1 MQGRLESADPLDERR
16 FLVVL
21 KRLADSLAYGAERS
35 PFLGGGIEYA
45 QSRPYEP
52 GDPVKSIDW
61 RVTARAGRVYV
72 KEYEAPKRS
81 PSYFLVDTSASM
93 TVGSATPSK
102 YAWAVRLAGGLA
114 LARLA
119 GVSPVG
125 LLGTGERELR
135 VEPSLSR
142 GQVYQWALRLRDYR
156 FDERTTLAR
165 RVREL
170 GAALG
175 SRALVVVL
183 SDLHDPDAVPALKL
197 LARAHET
204 VVLQLQDPAELG
216 VSGAGFFRG
225 REAETGAEFF
235 TRGRWED
242 PSRAGAELVQA
253 GVDHLLLRI
262 DEPFLPR
269 LSFFLRSRAGAGKGA
284 R

>member
-1 MQGRLESADPLDERR
+1 MRGRLDAADPLDERR

-21 KRLADSLAYGAERS
+21 RRLADSLAYGAERS
-35 PFLGGGIEYA
+35 PFLGSGIEYA

-52 GDPVKSIDW
+52 GDAIKSIDW
-61 RVTARAGRVYV
+61 RVTARTGRVFV
-72 KEYEAPKRS
+72 KEYEAPKCS
-81 PSYFLVDTSASM
+81 PTYFLVDTSASM
-93 TVGSATPSK
+93 MVGAASPTK

-119 GVSPVG
+119 GSSPVG
-125 LLGTGERELR
+125 LLGVGERELR
-135 VEPSLSR
+135 LEPSLSR
-142 GQVYQWALRLRDYR
+142 GQVYQWALRLRDFR

-175 SRALVVVL
+175 SRAVIVVL
-183 SDLHDPDAVPALKL
+183 SDLHDPGAVPALKD
-197 LARAHET
+197 LAQKHET
-204 VVLQLQDPAELG
+204 VVLQLQDPAERG
-216 VSGAGFFRG
+216 VRGAGFFRG

-235 TRGRWED
+235 TRGSWED
-242 PSRAGAELVQA
+242 TSLSGRALTQG

-269 LSFFLRSRAGAGKGA
+269 LSFFLRSRAGGGKGA